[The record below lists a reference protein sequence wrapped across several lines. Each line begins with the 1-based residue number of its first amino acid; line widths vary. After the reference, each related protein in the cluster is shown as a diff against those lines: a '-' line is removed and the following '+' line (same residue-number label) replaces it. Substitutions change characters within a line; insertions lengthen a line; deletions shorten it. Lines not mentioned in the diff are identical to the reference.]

1 MLEALDERAERDE
14 LPMHPYGRAP
24 HAADHLAVDIQLIG
38 QDPFLG
44 MVELIGK
51 TVSKLVERLD
61 HLPGNQFK
69 QGGWRLNLGP

>member
-1 MLEALDERAERDE
+1 MQ
-14 LPMHPYGRAP
+14 PHGRAP

-51 TVSKLVERLD
+51 PIGKMVERLRSSARQSIQASAA
-61 HLPGNQFK
+61 GV
-69 QGGWRLNLGP
+69 